1 MSFGFLPENFRILVS
16 SNTNVAVDR
25 VLISLFKLDF
35 KSFVRVGSL
44 RKISKI
50 ILPFTAQQIKSSN
63 EGKRYFF

>member
-44 RKISKI
+44 RKISKT

>member
-1 MSFGFLPENFRILVS
+1 VSFGFLPENFRILVS